1 MSDTIITAIIG
12 TTGLVIFGVITLLIF
27 KKPITELF
35 NRTRS
40 AKLPWIEFDTFAKT
54 GSTGSPNTPLPSPFS
69 SLENFPEIKMENYGN
84 LFWAGHD
91 FMWTIA
97 VVSSDRASRANIL
110 HGLNQTLHHVR
121 SLGFSNTPVV
131 IRLTKLKTDAE
142 NSLEKEWTLEK
153 REELIRELSTILE
166 MVSDIAEKKQVGF
179 KPQA

>member
-1 MSDTIITAIIG
+1 MSDTTITTIIG
-12 TTGLVIFGVITLLIF
+12 TTGLLIFGVITLLIF

-54 GSTGSPNTPLPSPFS
+54 GSTGSPNFPLPSPFS
-69 SLENFPEIKMENYGN
+69 SLENFPEIKIDNYGN

-110 HGLNQTLHHVR
+110 HGLNQILYHVR

-131 IRLTKLKTDAE
+131 IRLTKLKADAE
-142 NSLEKEWTLEK
+142 NSLETEWTFEK
-153 REELIRELSTILE
+153 RQELIRELSAILKI
-166 MVSDIAEKKQVGF
+166 VSDVAEKR
-179 KPQA
+179 QANFTPKA